1 MGQRIQPWRSQDG
14 GKLWLSMLIDT
25 MEKISRPEFRS
36 VPCDRAVLATVRA
49 QLARP
54 ASAYPNYP
62 SHFSLRN

>member
-1 MGQRIQPWRSQDG
+1 MAIRR
-14 GKLWLSMLIDT
+14 LIDT

-36 VPCDRAVLATVRA
+36 MPCDRTLLATVHA

-54 ASAYPNYP
+54 VSAYPHYA